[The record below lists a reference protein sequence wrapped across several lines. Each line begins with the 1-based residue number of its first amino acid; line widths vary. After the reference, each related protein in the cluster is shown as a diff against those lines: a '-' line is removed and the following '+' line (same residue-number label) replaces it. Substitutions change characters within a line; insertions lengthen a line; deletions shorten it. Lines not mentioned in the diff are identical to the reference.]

1 MHARIKEFIA
11 GKKPHQDV
19 FETLTPTILN
29 KHLSS
34 IMKGLSAKVFR
45 TYNASFTLEE
55 QLPSPEAM
63 AGLTI
68 QEKVTRY
75 NAANREVAIL
85 CNHQKTVSKA
95 AEAQLE
101 SLNEGLSL
109 MTKQVKEMKRWIRL
123 INEGKEGE
131 IPLREDDTAKV
142 TYTFFTGFEGMAC
155 SIV

>member
-1 MHARIKEFIA
+1 MHARLKEFTA
-11 GKKPHQDV
+11 GKKCHEEV
-19 FETLTPTILN
+19 FETLSPTILN

-55 QLPSPEAM
+55 QLPSPDAM
-63 AGLTI
+63 TGLTI

-75 NAANREVAIL
+75 DAANREVAIL

-101 SLNEGLSL
+101 SLNAGLSL
-109 MTKQVKEMKRWIRL
+109 MTKQVTKITPTE
-123 INEGKEGE
+123 
-131 IPLREDDTAKV
+131 
-142 TYTFFTGFEGMAC
+142 TYHPSA
-155 SIV
+155 SWL